1 MEETKGETKVESK
14 VETKLKPQLDQDER
28 RLLKVRRKLKSRKPE
43 FRRHEAHKKLRLRDK
58 SWRRPR
64 GLDSKLRKRYG
75 GRKVVCA
82 GYGGPKAVRGLHA
95 SGFRE
100 VLVSTPSQLEG
111 LDAATHAV
119 RIASTVGLKKRLIIE
134 EKAKEKGLLV
144 LNPIQR

>member
-1 MEETKGETKVESK
+1 MEETGSGAKI
-14 VETKLKPQLDQDER
+14 KPQLDQDAL
-28 RLLKVRRKLKSRKPE
+28 RLLKVRRRLKSRKPE
-43 FRRHEAHKKLRLRDK
+43 FRRYEAHKKLRLRDK

-75 GRKVVCA
+75 GRKVVNV

-95 SGFRE
+95 SGFQE

-111 LDAATHAV
+111 LDATKHAV

>member
-1 MEETKGETKVESK
+1 MEETEVESK
-14 VETKLKPQLDQDER
+14 AKPQLDENTR
-28 RLLKVRRKLKSRKPE
+28 RLLKVRRRLKSRKPE

-64 GLDSKLRKRYG
+64 GLDSKLRKRCG

-82 GYGGPKAVRGLHA
+82 GYGSPRAVRGLHA

-111 LDAATHAV
+111 LDATIHAV
-119 RIASTVGLKKRLIIE
+119 RIASKVGLKKRLIIE
-134 EKAKEKGLLV
+134 EKAREMGLLV

>member
-1 MEETKGETKVESK
+1 MEETGIGAKI
-14 VETKLKPQLDQDER
+14 KPRLDKDAL
-28 RLLKVRRKLKSRKPE
+28 RLLKVRRRLKDRKPE
-43 FRRHEAHKKLRLRDK
+43 FRRYEAHKKLRLRDK

-75 GRKVVCA
+75 GRKVVNV
-82 GYGGPKAVRGLHA
+82 GYGTPKAVRGLHA
-95 SGFRE
+95 SGFQE

-111 LDAATHAV
+111 LDAAIHAV